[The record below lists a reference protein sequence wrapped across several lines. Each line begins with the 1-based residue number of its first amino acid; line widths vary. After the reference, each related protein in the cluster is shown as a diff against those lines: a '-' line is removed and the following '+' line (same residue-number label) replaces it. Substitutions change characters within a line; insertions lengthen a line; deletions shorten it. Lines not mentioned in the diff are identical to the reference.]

1 MEPAEHDVTDDAGS
15 YELVGTA
22 DAVYSEAYGDVIPV
36 SKESENTSHISYGNY
51 VKLGMSALTPSS
63 YLMAQI
69 FKTDQGT
76 KSTNMDKIKT
86 LTMNEIDDIL
96 RLLKL
101 AEYIETFQDN
111 QEGRCY
117 FDESRT

>member
-69 FKTDQGT
+69 LKTDQGT
-76 KSTNMDKIKT
+76 KSINMDKIKT
-86 LTMNEIDDIL
+86 LTMNEIDYIL

-101 AEYIETFQDN
+101 HEYIETF
-111 QEGRCY
+111 
-117 FDESRT
+117 